1 MCADTWHPRRKGM
14 NDRRKKTWTRR
25 PREDVMATALHAMYI
40 DMCDGC
46 ARAGLK
52 PPTPEEWAEM
62 LAAHLAELTH
72 ESEEL
77 RPDKNPDS

>member
-46 ARAGLK
+46 ARVGIK
-52 PPTPEEWAEM
+52 SPTPEQWADM
-62 LAAHLAELTH
+62 LAAHLAELTD
-72 ESEEL
+72 ESREL
-77 RPDKNPDS
+77 PRE